1 VAVKIAKVEKRS
13 ACFRKGMRNGDCLV
27 AINGNP
33 INDVLDYRFYATD
46 DILKITY
53 RNAKGKEKN
62 RKIRSNGDV
71 DSIGLSFDTYLMD
84 RHHACKNKCIF
95 CFVDQMPKGM
105 RSSLYFKD
113 DDSRLSFLFGNYITL
128 TGLSESEVERII
140 KMHISPINVS
150 VHTMNP
156 ELRVQ
161 MMKNPHAGTSL
172 QLLKR
177 FADAG
182 IRLNTQLVLCPWI
195 NDGEELSFS
204 LQALADLGEY
214 VQSIAAVP
222 VGLTKHREGLYNLT
236 AYTKE
241 TADDVLRRIDA
252 FNNSLMQ
259 NGRQRLAFA
268 ADEFYLAADREL
280 PDVSYYGDF
289 CQLDNGVG
297 MLTLLQSDFSDL
309 LAQASEVEGE
319 EKVIGLATGVAAYP
333 YICKL
338 ARMFMQKFPHVTIRV
353 QKIVN
358 HFFGESVTVAGLI
371 TGKDLIDG
379 LRDRISDENCILI
392 PDVMLRSKD
401 DPVFLDDL
409 TVEDISAA
417 VGLEIIPVG
426 CGGADLFD
434 ALYSMIGG

>member
-1 VAVKIAKVEKRS
+1 MAVKIAKVEKKS
-13 ACFRKGMRNGDCLV
+13 ACFRKGMRDGDSLV

-53 RNAKGKEKN
+53 CNAKGKEKN

-71 DSIGLSFDTYLMD
+71 DSIGLGFDTYLMD
-84 RHHACKNKCIF
+84 RHHSCKNKCIF

-128 TGLSESEVERII
+128 TGLAESEVERII

-156 ELRVQ
+156 ALRVQ

-172 QLLKR
+172 QMLKR

-182 IRLNTQLVLCPWI
+182 IRLNTQLVLCPGI
-195 NDGEELSFS
+195 NDGEELTFS

-236 AYTKE
+236 GYTKE
-241 TADDVLRRIDA
+241 TAEDVLRRIDA
-252 FNNSLMQ
+252 FNDALIET
-259 NGRQRLAFA
+259 GRSRLAFA
-268 ADEFYLAADREL
+268 ADEFYIVAEREL
-280 PDVSYYGDF
+280 PDTAYYGDF

-297 MLTLLQSDFSDL
+297 MLTLLDADFSDAL
-309 LAQASEVEGE
+309 ENAADILGE
-319 EKVIGLATGVAAYP
+319 KTVIGLATGVAAYP
-333 YICKL
+333 YLCKL
-338 ARMFMQKFPHVTIRV
+338 ACMFMQKFPHVTIRV
-353 QKIVN
+353 HEIVN

-379 LRDRISDENCILI
+379 LKLQISDERCILI

-401 DPVFLDDL
+401 EPVFLDDL
-409 TVEDISAA
+409 TVPDVSAA
-417 VGLEIIPVG
+417 VGREIIPVA
-426 CGGADLFD
+426 CGGSELFD
-434 ALYSMIGG
+434 MLYSMIGG

>member
-1 VAVKIAKVEKRS
+1 MAVKIAKVEKKS
-13 ACFRKGMRNGDCLV
+13 ACYRKGMRDGDSLV
-27 AINGNP
+27 AINGNL
-33 INDVLDYRFYATD
+33 INDVLDYRFYAAD

-53 RNAKGKEKN
+53 CNAKGKEKN
-62 RKIRSNGDV
+62 KKVRSNGDV
-71 DSIGLSFDTYLMD
+71 DSIGLRFDTYLMD
-84 RHHACKNKCIF
+84 RHHSCKNKCIF
-95 CFVDQMPKGM
+95 CFIDQMPKGM

-128 TGLSESEVERII
+128 TGLSESEADRII

-161 MMKNPHAGTSL
+161 MMKNPHAGSSL

-182 IRLNTQLVLCPWI
+182 IRLNTQLVLCPGI
-195 NDGEELSFS
+195 NDGEELTFS
-204 LQALADLGEY
+204 LQSLAELGEY

-222 VGLTKHREGLYNLT
+222 VGLTKHREGLHNLT

-241 TADDVLRRIDA
+241 TAEDVLRRIDA
-252 FNNSLMQ
+252 FNEVLLK
-259 NGRQRLAFA
+259 NGKQRLAFA
-268 ADEFYLAADREL
+268 ADEFYLAAEREL

-297 MLTLLQSDFSDL
+297 MLTLLEADFADA
-309 LAQASEVEGE
+309 LAQATEISGE
-319 EKVIGLATGVAAYP
+319 KKVIGLATGVAAYP

-338 ARMFMQKFPHVTIRV
+338 SRMFMQKFPHITIRV
-353 QKIVN
+353 HKIVN

-371 TGKDLIDG
+371 TGKDLIGG
-379 LRDRISDENCILI
+379 LQSQVSDEYCILI
-392 PDVMLRSKD
+392 PDVMLRSKE

-409 TVEDISAA
+409 TVDDISAS
-417 VGLEIIPVG
+417 VGRQIISVG
-426 CGGADLFD
+426 NGGTELFA

>member
-1 VAVKIAKVEKRS
+1 MAVKIAKVEKKS
-13 ACFRKGMRNGDCLV
+13 ACFRKGMRDGDCLV

-46 DILKITY
+46 DTLKITY
-53 RNAKGKEKN
+53 RNAKGKEKI
-62 RKIRSNGDV
+62 RKVRTNGDV
-71 DSIGLSFDTYLMD
+71 DSIGLCFDTYLMD

-177 FADAG
+177 FTDAG
-182 IRLNTQLVLCPWI
+182 IRLNTQLVLCPGI

-204 LQALADLGEY
+204 LQALSDLGEY

-222 VGLTKHREGLYNLT
+222 VGLTKHRAGLHNLT

-241 TADDVLRRIDA
+241 TAQDVLHRIDM
-252 FNNSLMQ
+252 FNESLLQ
-259 NGRQRLAFA
+259 NGKQRLAFA
-268 ADEFYLAADREL
+268 ADEFYLAAEHEL

-297 MLTLLQSDFSDL
+297 MLTLLEADFRDTL
-309 LAQASEVEGE
+309 EQAMPVRSAK
-319 EKVIGLATGVAAYP
+319 KVIGLATGVAAYP

-338 ARMFMQKFPHVTIRV
+338 ACMFMQKFPQITIRV
-353 QKIVN
+353 HEIVN

-371 TGKDLIDG
+371 TGNDLIGG
-379 LRDRISDENCILI
+379 LQERISDETCILI

-409 TVEDISAA
+409 TVEDVSAA
-417 VGLEIIPVG
+417 VGQQVIPVS
-426 CGGADLFD
+426 CGGAELFD